1 MLGKEL
7 YKLQVNCELSNERL
21 KSLVF
26 FYEPMIGPNA
36 LATYEYMTLKGTS
49 VRFNELN
56 DLLTTLNISVDE
68 FEKQCAKLNE
78 YKLLKTLKKDNQYIF
93 ELNAPLTMKSFIQDD
108 LLVRTFI
115 LKTSGKYYQELIS
128 GLTSDDNYNEFED
141 ISKKF
146 SHDNI
151 KNWSKEDETYLTIKK
166 DDTSYN
172 FGTFFNVN
180 KFLQGVSTNLF
191 PLHLRTPSNLK
202 LIATLADLYN
212 ISYDKMKSFI
222 PKISKL
228 NSTSIDTELLKYL
241 CIKTNADYQ
250 KVEEGNYNVPCITYL
265 MSLQDGK
272 EVMEYDRKIILK
284 LANEYNLNPS
294 VINVLLEYCLKN
306 CDNRLIEKYVYG
318 VASDLHRN
326 NIENSAQALERLNIH
341 RDNKNIE
348 DSLPKYDDSKNP
360 EVDINRLQEILNKR
374 NK

>member
-93 ELNAPLTMKSFIQDD
+93 ELNAPLTMKAFIKDD

-212 ISYDKMKSFI
+212 ISYDKMKCFI

-318 VASDLHRN
+318 VASDLHRKF
-326 NIENSAQALERLNIH
+326 S
-341 RDNKNIE
+341 
-348 DSLPKYDDSKNP
+348 SSS
-360 EVDINRLQEILNKR
+360 
-374 NK
+374 

>member
-272 EVMEYDRKIILK
+272 EVMEYDRKIIMK